1 MAWIA
6 YQRKRPSHGRH
17 CRLAG
22 LSVVH
27 VAQLPVDLLGTDRTV
42 VPNLRGCPQRFP
54 RFGRSG
60 PEHKPSVK
68 ADAARWRAAVSKAST
83 LRALASSASRG
94 PIGSAD
100 SNPCLDARLIE
111 RPWSALVPLPPWTEG
126 DREFPACRLRGLFR
140 TNSHPESVVAPPL
153 QRIDS
158 RVRTG
163 SPEPVS
169 NAKRRGLCCPVSPG
183 PAKTE

>member
-6 YQRKRPSHGRH
+6 YQRKRLPHGCH

-22 LSVVH
+22 LSVVQ
-27 VAQLPVDLLGTDRTV
+27 VAQLPVELPGTDRTV
-42 VPNLRGCPQRFP
+42 VPNLRGCPHRFP

-60 PEHKPSVK
+60 PEHKPNVT
-68 ADAARWRAAVSKAST
+68 ADAAHWRAAVSTAST

-94 PIGSAD
+94 PIGSAG
-100 SNPCLDARLIE
+100 SNPSLDASLIE
-111 RPWSALVPLPPWTEG
+111 RPWSTLVPLSPWTEG
-126 DREFPACRLRGLFR
+126 DREFPACCLRGLFR
-140 TNSHPESVVAPPL
+140 TDSHLESVVAPPL
-153 QRIDS
+153 RRIDS

-169 NAKRRGLCCPVSPG
+169 NANRRGLCCPASPC